1 MVGVGNIASVITNPY
16 PHFLYKRVSVEAT
29 QNAKGSW
36 EDGEEDDAIVFCGT
50 CREETNGKGD
60 KIQAANG
67 VFCEF
72 SALVQLPV
80 SVERVAE
87 GTEVFVTSQQIATP
101 ADLLDGDFVEQ
112 AKASGTV
119 RIVGECLKFDNGRLH
134 NRLWV

>member
-1 MVGVGNIASVITNPY
+1 MVGVGNIASVITNQY

-29 QNAKGSW
+29 QNDKGSW
-36 EDGEEDDAIVFCGT
+36 EDGEDAAIVFCGT
-50 CREETNGKGD
+50 CREETNGEGD

-67 VFCEF
+67 VFREF

-87 GTEVFVTSQQIATP
+87 GTEVFVTSEQLTTP
-101 ADLLDGDFVEQ
+101 ADLLNGDFVEQ